1 MKLNKKL
8 IYQWIAVILSAVLSV
23 YIISSLSSC
32 SHAKR
37 AEYHKERFIKNGGR
51 IDCKTDSIIIRD
63 TIKGKDGKDS
73 IIERIIPCNCPELET
88 PPTKWQIKRLD
99 RKERNK
105 YRDSLNHA
113 EKIYKLQTKRLNKLK
128 RRNND
133 LEKTLTNQYKQN
145 TRNALRLAKNNKKT
159 GFAYNFRMFIFAIS
173 GLIVFLF
180 IIFVLYKIL
189 KR

>member
-23 YIISSLSSC
+23 YIISSFASC
-32 SHAKR
+32 SHSKR
-37 AEYHKERFIKNGGR
+37 AQYHKERFIKNGGR

-63 TIKGKDGKDS
+63 TIKGKNGKDS

-105 YRDSLNHA
+105 YRDSINHA
-113 EKIYKLQTKRLNKLK
+113 EKLYKLQTKRINILEK
-128 RRNND
+128 RNND
-133 LEKTLTNQYKQN
+133 LEKTLTKKGRQISKDTRKSIKTNQ
-145 TRNALRLAKNNKKT
+145 KT
-159 GFAYNFRMFIFAIS
+159 GFAYNFRMLIFAVS
-173 GLIVFLF
+173 GLIVLLF
-180 IIFVLYKIL
+180 IIFVLYKFL